1 MFSQVGLSH
10 FHRWNC
16 FPTDVFSG
24 RDAGKYVY
32 VSDSGSG
39 RCLQKQRRQAGTP
52 GQRRAGPK
60 GFGIHKNTRYQTKR
74 PELLHATHTEPLNN
88 PAMNEDEE
96 AGLYTPVK

>member
-16 FPTDVFSG
+16 FPADVFTG

-39 RCLQKQRRQAGTP
+39 RQACTP

-74 PELLHATHTEPLNN
+74 PELLHGTHTEPLNN